1 MYIVDVSF
9 YNIDFYRLQS
19 TMFTFKCHRAILEST
34 WFDVRKKIEDPSLG
48 RLIINNYYAEFQT
61 ACDHRDVKFELLY
74 LITYFILSR
83 LFFIGKGRYKNV
95 QMMSLSFFHAGQE
108 DL

>member
-9 YNIDFYRLQS
+9 YDIDFYCFQS
-19 TMFTFKCHRAILEST
+19 TMFSFKCHRAILEST
-34 WFDVRKKIEDPSLG
+34 WFDMRKKIENPLG
-48 RLIINNYYAEFQT
+48 RLIVNNYYAEFQT

-83 LFFIGKGRYKNV
+83 WFFSGKGRRGKNV
-95 QMMSLSFFHAGQE
+95 QMMFLSFFHAGQE